1 MKSPI
6 TGKEMTLQKEK
17 RGIIFRKEEFSVVY
31 HYLKCIDSGE
41 QFTSTELDE
50 INMLQVYNKYREAH
64 KLPYPEQ
71 IRELREKYK
80 ISAIKMS
87 DILGFGANMYRNY
100 ESGEV
105 PNESNSRLIQLA
117 QDPEKFKQLI
127 VLSGVYS
134 DDEEKNILRHIDE
147 LIEKDK
153 QSFWSFSI
161 EDYLLGFDSSI
172 GIHTGYTLP
181 NLEKLREM
189 IIYFTASIK
198 PWKTKMNKLLF
209 YADFVN
215 FRKTCFSISG
225 TQYRAIDMGPVPNNF
240 NSIFEFAADHEDITI
255 QQKSFPSGALGE
267 QFLPNPERR
276 FNPELFND
284 DELASLGEVEKKFKN
299 TSVSDIIEI
308 SHQEKA
314 WYENYQEG
322 KKLISYEYGFELE
335 TI

>member
-1 MKSPI
+1 MKSPM
-6 TGKEMTLQKEK
+6 TGNEMTLEKEK
-17 RGIIFRKEEFSVVY
+17 RVIVFRKEEFTTIY
-31 HYLKCIDSGE
+31 HYFKCKDSDE
-41 QFTSTELDE
+41 QFTTTEIEE
-50 INMLQVYNKYREAH
+50 INMLQIYNKYRERH

-71 IRELREKYK
+71 IKELRERYK

-87 DILGFGANMYRNY
+87 EILGFGANMYRNY
-100 ESGEV
+100 ENGEV

-117 QDPEKFKQLI
+117 QDAEKFKHLI
-127 VLSGVYS
+127 TLSSVYAG
-134 DDEEKNILRHIDE
+134 DEEKVILRHIDQ
-147 LIEKDK
+147 LIEKEK
-153 QSFWSFSI
+153 ESIWSFSI

-189 IIYFTASIK
+189 IIYFTSSIK

-209 YADFVN
+209 YADFIN

-240 NSIFEFAADHEDITI
+240 NSIFEFVAEHEDINI
-255 QQKSFPSGALGE
+255 HRKSFPSGALGE
-267 QFLPNPERR
+267 QFLPNPERK
-276 FNPELFND
+276 FNSGLFNEA
-284 DELASLGEVEKKFKN
+284 ELSSLKEVETRFKN

-314 WYENYQEG
+314 WYENYQDG

>member
-1 MKSPI
+1 
-6 TGKEMTLQKEK
+6 MTLHKE
-17 RGIIFRKEEFSVVY
+17 RRVIIFRKEEFSVVY

-71 IRELREKYK
+71 IKELRERYK

-87 DILGFGANMYRNY
+87 EILGFGANMYRNY

-134 DDEEKNILRHIDE
+134 EDEEKQMLRHIDE

-189 IIYFTASIK
+189 IIYFTGVIK

-215 FRKTCFSISG
+215 FKKTCFSISG
-225 TQYRAIDMGPVPNNF
+225 AQYRAIDMGPVPNNF
-240 NSIFEFAADHEDITI
+240 NSIFEFAADHQDINI

-267 QFLPNPERR
+267 LFLPNPERK
-276 FNPELFND
+276 FNAGLFSN
-284 DELASLGEVEKKFKN
+284 DELTSLKEVETKFKN

>member
-1 MKSPI
+1 
-6 TGKEMTLQKEK
+6 MTLQKEK
-17 RGIIFRKEEFSVVY
+17 RSIVFRKEEFSVIY
-31 HYLKCIDSGE
+31 HYLKCIDSEE
-41 QFTSTELDE
+41 QFTSTQLDE

-71 IRELREKYK
+71 IKELRDKYH
-80 ISAIKMS
+80 ISALKMS

-100 ESGEV
+100 ENGEV
-105 PNESNSRLIQLA
+105 PSESNSRLIQLA
-117 QDPEKFKQLI
+117 QDPNKFKHLI
-127 VLSGVYS
+127 ALSGVYAEE
-134 DDEEKNILRHIDE
+134 EEKKIHRHIDE
-147 LIEKDK
+147 LIEKEK
-153 QSFWSFSI
+153 QSLWSFSI
-161 EDYLLGFDSSI
+161 EDYLLGFDSSV

-189 IIYFTASIK
+189 IIYFTAAVK

-240 NSIFEFAADHEDITI
+240 NSIFEFSADHDDINI

-267 QFLPNPERR
+267 QFLPHPERK
-276 FNPELFND
+276 FNPEVFSE
-284 DELASLGEVEKKFKN
+284 DELLSLQEVEKKFKN

-308 SHQEKA
+308 SHREKA

>member
-17 RGIIFRKEEFSVVY
+17 RVIIFRKEEFSVIY
-31 HYLKCIDSGE
+31 HYLKCMDSEE

-71 IRELREKYK
+71 IKELRDRYK

-100 ESGEV
+100 ENGEV
-105 PNESNSRLIQLA
+105 PSESNSRLIQLA
-117 QDPEKFKQLI
+117 QDPEKFKHLI
-127 VLSGVYS
+127 VLSSVYS
-134 DDEEKNILRHIDE
+134 GDEEKNILRHIDE
-147 LIEKDK
+147 LIEREK
-153 QSFWSFSI
+153 QSIWSFSI

-181 NLEKLREM
+181 NLKKLREM

-225 TQYRAIDMGPVPNNF
+225 AQYRAIDMGPVPNNF
-240 NSIFEFAADHEDITI
+240 NSIFEFAADHEDINI

-267 QFLPNPERR
+267 QFLPNPERK
-276 FNPELFND
+276 FNAELFNE
-284 DELASLGEVEKKFKN
+284 DELASLKEVEAKFKN
-299 TSVSDIIEI
+299 TSVSDIIET
-308 SHQEKA
+308 SHREKA